1 MPTYAYACTACGHAF
16 DAVQTFSDSALTEC
30 PDCGGRLRK
39 VYTSIGVSFKGSGFY
54 RNDSRASGNGSG
66 KGSGSGNESSTT
78 KGDGAK
84 PAEKSS
90 SDSSSSTPSTTK
102 ESSSSSSGAKGSSG
116 SSGSAGSSGSSG
128 SSTAAAS

>member
-66 KGSGSGNESSTT
+66 TT
-78 KGDGAK
+78 KGSDGAK

-116 SSGSAGSSGSSG
+116 SSGSPRSSGSSG